1 MEQRELKVKDV
12 PTPGISED
20 TRSLL
25 RKVKRITCL
34 LLVLLPSLLALSC
47 SPAPATAGTITEF
60 PIPTASSQPEGITSG
75 PDQALWFTEAQ
86 GNKIGRITT
95 SGSITEFAL
104 PTTASNPQGITLG
117 PDQALW
123 FTEFAGNKI
132 GRITTGGSITEF
144 ALPTTQC

>member
-47 SPAPATAGTITEF
+47 SPAPAPATAGTITEF
-60 PIPTASSQPEGITSG
+60 PIPTAGSQPEGITSGPDQALWFAEGGGDKIGRITTSGTITAFTLPTADSRPYRITSG

-86 GNKIGRITT
+86 GNKIGRI
-95 SGSITEFAL
+95 S
-104 PTTASNPQGITLG
+104 
-117 PDQALW
+117 
-123 FTEFAGNKI
+123 
-132 GRITTGGSITEF
+132 TGG
-144 ALPTTQC
+144 